1 MYSLSN
7 YGRQEEFVDNEEE
20 KTFSVWI
27 NWNDRIVSFEEVVGF
42 KKVDFLDNEIKLQ
55 FVVEKGFDGFRIQ

>member
-1 MYSLSN
+1 M
-7 YGRQEEFVDNEEE
+7 DNEEE

-27 NWNDRIVSFEEVVGF
+27 NWNDRIVSFEEVVGLE
-42 KKVDFLDNEIKLQ
+42 KVDFLDNEIKLQ